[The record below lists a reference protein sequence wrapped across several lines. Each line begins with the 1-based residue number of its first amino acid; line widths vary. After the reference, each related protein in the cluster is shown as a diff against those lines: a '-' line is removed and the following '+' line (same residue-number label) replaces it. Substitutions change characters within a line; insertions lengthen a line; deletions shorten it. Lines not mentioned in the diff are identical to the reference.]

1 MTLLKRVEGTTLSTK
16 LIAAM
21 VSLVLLTA
29 TAVVVFSYH
38 RFEGAMVQR
47 ALDRLEV
54 HASLLAVGIEDQVRN
69 AGADIIGFRS
79 AASLDGIIRARL
91 NGGRHPVD
99 GSSEAVWRR
108 RMALRYVAELESKPA
123 YRQFAIIGLDDGGRE
138 LVRVER
144 SNPDGPIR
152 IVPDDQL
159 QRKGDRDF
167 FQETVRLP
175 AREVSVSTIDEA
187 LSVTEGTRAPILRIA
202 TPIHVADG
210 KPFGVL
216 KVTIDLGEV
225 LAALHAFSG
234 FGGNIYVTNAQG
246 VYLVHP
252 DSRGKID
259 LELGTAGGV
268 AGEFPDLA
276 TALDASQP
284 KSLVLTNRAGER
296 LGVAVAPVRLAEGR
310 HLSVIET
317 EPYAAI
323 VAPAVAVR
331 DASVAFGLA
340 VVLAAVLLAV
350 LLSRSLARPLVEMT
364 GAVQA
369 FAGGGPAAVPVS
381 GGGEVGF
388 LARAFNRMASEIHD
402 SEAKLQENAE
412 RARICAAV
420 VEQGRVPII
429 TATLD
434 GTITTWNASAERLYQ
449 YTAAEAIGSSVN
461 IIIPPERRQEF
472 QAAITEAYKEGPIEA
487 IDTVRMAKDGRRI
500 EVSLFVSPLRSSS
513 GEIVGLAAITR
524 DITKEKFVEEKFRL
538 AVESSPSGMVL
549 IDPGGKIILV
559 NGEVERLFGY
569 RRDELIGQPVEILVP
584 ERLRDGHRRERD
596 VFRVH
601 PEARRIANREVF
613 GRCKDGTEIPI
624 EVGLNP
630 IPTRD
635 GLLVLS
641 VIVDITE
648 RRHAQEM
655 FRLAVEASP
664 SAMVM
669 LDRSRVLMMVNTE
682 VERLFGYRREELVGK
697 PVDIIVPERY
707 RPECRQLLEDFMAD
721 PKARRIGGGRDL
733 FGQRKD
739 GSEFPVEVG
748 LNPIRLGD
756 EVLIL
761 SVIVDISE
769 RERAE
774 RLKDEFVSTVSHELR
789 TPLTSIA
796 ASLGLLAGSADA
808 NLPPAAK
815 RLITIAQSN
824 SQRLVRLIN
833 DILDIEKIESGEVVF
848 DLRPV
853 EVRSLVD
860 QAIEVNRALADSYG
874 VRLRLEKSPDCEVYA
889 DPDRLTQV
897 VTNLLS
903 NAIKYSPRDAEVVVA
918 IEQRGDRIRMSVRDH
933 GPGIPQSFRSRIFE
947 KFAQADAADGRQKGG
962 TGLGLSIVKQIVQR
976 LGGEVGFADA
986 PGGGTAFFVELP
998 RLAPAVRGDVQH
1010 GGKFVGTP
1018 ILLCEDD
1025 ADAAAMMRDQLGEA
1039 GFATDVAPTAAA
1051 ALARAATTTYAA
1063 FLVDL
1068 QLADGDGINLIQQL
1082 RARPQSSATPIVV
1095 VSANPDRGR
1104 ADPRSRG
1111 LNVLDWM
1118 GKPLD
1123 IERLLQALRPAHTGN
1138 GAERLR
1144 ILHIDDDPDV
1154 LGMVAHALDDDANVV
1169 SVRTVEQARSA
1180 IAADHFDL
1188 AVVDLSL
1195 DGSSGFDLI
1204 PELCDAA
1211 GHTIPVVI
1219 YSALASSAVQ
1229 PAQVQAV
1236 LPKSRTSIDRLIT
1249 NLRKRLAERTE
1260 HAA

>member
-1 MTLLKRVEGTTLSTK
+1 
-16 LIAAM
+16 
-21 VSLVLLTA
+21 LLTA

-38 RFEGAMVQR
+38 SFQGAIVPR

-123 YRQFAIIGLDDGGRE
+123 YRQFAIIGVDDGGRE

-159 QRKGDRDF
+159 GRKGDRDY
-167 FQETVRLP
+167 FQEAVRLP
-175 AREVSVSTIDEA
+175 ARGIYASPIDQS
-187 LSVTEGTRAPILRIA
+187 LSVTEASRGAVLRVA

-216 KVTIDLGEV
+216 KVNIDLGAV
-225 LAALHAFSG
+225 LAALHPFSQYSR
-234 FGGNIYVTNAQG
+234 NIYVANEKGDFLLHA
-246 VYLVHP
+246 
-252 DSRGKID
+252 DSH
-259 LELGTAGGV
+259 
-268 AGEFPDLA
+268 GEFGAEPGTPSRVVDEFPELA
-276 TALDASQP
+276 PAVEAGQA
-284 KSLVLTNRAGER
+284 KSLLVTDHAGAR
-296 LGVAVAPVRLAEGR
+296 LGAAVAPVRLGEGR
-310 HLSVIET
+310 HLAVIET

-323 VAPAVAVR
+323 IAPAVAVQH
-331 DASVAFGLA
+331 ASVLFGLA
-340 VVLAAVLLAV
+340 VVLAAILLAV
-350 LLSRSLARPLVEMT
+350 LLSRSLARPLVQMT

-369 FAGGGPAAVPVS
+369 FAGGEQAAVPIS
-381 GGGEVGF
+381 SGGEVGI
-388 LARAFNRMASEIHD
+388 LARVFNRMVSEIHD
-402 SEAKLQENAE
+402 TAAELKLEGARRRNTEAKLEQSAE
-412 RARICAAV
+412 QARICAAV

-434 GTITTWNASAERLYQ
+434 GTITTWNAAAERLYQ
-449 YTAAEAIGSSVN
+449 YTAAEAIGNSVN
-461 IIIPPERRQEF
+461 LIIPPERRHEF
-472 QAAITEAYKEGPIEA
+472 LALTKEACKEGPIEA
-487 IDTVRMAKDGRRI
+487 IETVRMAKDGRRVD
-500 EVSLFVSPLRSSS
+500 VSLFVSPLRSAS

-549 IDPGGKIILV
+549 SDQAGKIILV

-584 ERLRDGHRRERD
+584 ERLRSEHRRERD
-596 VFRVH
+596 AFRVN
-601 PEARRIANREVF
+601 PETRRIANREVL
-613 GRCKDGTEIPI
+613 GRRKDGIEVPI

-630 IPTRD
+630 IHTRE
-635 GLLVLS
+635 GLLVLG

-648 RRHAQEM
+648 RRHAEEM

-669 LDRSRVLMMVNTE
+669 IDRNRVMVMVNTE
-682 VERLFGYRREELVGK
+682 VERLFGFRREELVGK
-697 PVDIIVPERY
+697 PVDAVVPERY
-707 RPECRQLLEDFMAD
+707 RPECRQLLEDFMAN
-721 PKARRIGGGRDL
+721 PQARRIGGGRDL

-739 GSEFPVEVG
+739 GTEFPVEVG
-748 LNPIRLGD
+748 LNPIRLGE

-789 TPLTSIA
+789 TPLTSIS
-796 ASLGLLAGSADA
+796 ASLGLLVGSADA

-848 DLRPV
+848 DLKPV
-853 EVRSLVD
+853 EVRSLVE
-860 QAIEVNRALADSYG
+860 QAVEVNRALAASSG
-874 VRLRLEKSPDCEVYA
+874 VKLRLEPSADCEVRA

-897 VTNLLS
+897 ITNLLS
-903 NAIKYSPRDAEVVVA
+903 NAIKYSPQDAEVAVA
-918 IEQRGDRIRMSVRDH
+918 IEDRGDRVRMTVRDH

-947 KFAQADAADGRQKGG
+947 KFAQADAPNGRQKGG
-962 TGLGLSIVKQIVQR
+962 TGLGLSIVKQIVLR

-986 PGGGTAFFVELP
+986 PGGGTIFFVELP
-998 RLAPAVRGDVQH
+998 RLAPAGHADAQH
-1010 GGKFVGTP
+1010 GGKVVDTP

-1025 ADAAAMMRDQLGEA
+1025 VDAAAMMRDRLGEV
-1039 GFATDVAPTAAA
+1039 GFVTDVAPTVAA
-1051 ALARAATTTYAA
+1051 ALGRAATTTYAA

-1068 QLADGDGINLIQQL
+1068 QLADGDGISLIQQL
-1082 RARPQSSATPIVV
+1082 RARPQSCDTPIVV

-1104 ADPRSRG
+1104 DDPRSG
-1111 LNVLDWM
+1111 NLNILDWM

-1138 GAERLR
+1138 GGARLR

-1154 LGMVAHALDDDANVV
+1154 LGMVAHALDADANVV
-1169 SVRTVEQARSA
+1169 SVRTIEQARGA

-1195 DGSSGFDLI
+1195 EGTSGFDLI

-1211 GHTIPVVI
+1211 GQAIPVVI
-1219 YSALASSAVQ
+1219 YSALAASAAH

-1236 LPKSRTSIDRLIT
+1236 LPKSRASIDRLIA
-1249 NLRKRLAERTE
+1249 NLRKRLTERTE
-1260 HAA
+1260 DAA